1 MKPDFYK
8 IKHADLLQYSK
19 SDAFQKLDEKPV
31 SQERIASYL
40 NNPNALPDDYV
51 LYVLSAEN
59 QLIAYRSLLP
69 DNYGDCSK
77 THFAWLSGNWVHP
90 KFRGQGFSS
99 RLLNEAQKDWGDK
112 LMYTNYAPESHSLY
126 QKSGLFHEISSRNGV
141 RFYLF
146 AKTRKLLLH
155 RVAKPMRV
163 FLPVLDFFIS
173 IFAQIKIKTSG
184 KSRLDACQIEVL
196 QHPDDAFYKAFN
208 QRKISGFQRSDSELK
223 WILNYPWISNTD
235 NNQSYFFSH
244 YAKTMYYQFL
254 RIKNDSGEMSAWAIL
269 HFRDGMLKV
278 PYYDAEN
285 QELACLAC
293 YLIYFAKKAKIEQFR
308 CFDADLA
315 SAVRKESHP
324 FINQKP
330 AQQNVYA
337 AWETKPENPIVADGD
352 GDYIFT

>member
-1 MKPDFYK
+1 MK
-8 IKHADLLQYSK
+8 Q
-19 SDAFQKLDEKPV
+19 
-31 SQERIASYL
+31 
-40 NNPNALPDDYV
+40 
-51 LYVLSAEN
+51 
-59 QLIAYRSLLP
+59 
-69 DNYGDCSK
+69 
-77 THFAWLSGNWVHP
+77 
-90 KFRGQGFSS
+90 
-99 RLLNEAQKDWGDK
+99 
-112 LMYTNYAPESHSLY
+112 
-126 QKSGLFHEISSRNGV
+126 
-141 RFYLF
+141 
-146 AKTRKLLLH
+146 
-155 RVAKPMRV
+155 
-163 FLPVLDFFIS
+163 
-173 IFAQIKIKTSG
+173 
-184 KSRLDACQIEVL
+184 
-196 QHPDDAFYKAFN
+196 PDDAFYKAFN
-208 QRKISGFQRSDSELK
+208 QRKVSGFPRFDSELK
-223 WILNYPWISNTD
+223 WILNYPWISNTN

-244 YAKTMYYQFL
+244 YAKIMYYQFVL
-254 RIKNDSGEMSAWAIL
+254 IKNDSGEMSAWAIL